1 VETAVRRYGSK
12 DVRWSS
18 QGMLR
23 LTPEA
28 MEKLFQPTLDRIKEA
43 VGNVVKEPAVRGQPT
58 SSDNLHYLAGLE
70 KNLGF

>member
-1 VETAVRRYGSK
+1 
-12 DVRWSS
+12 
-18 QGMLR
+18 
-23 LTPEA
+23 